1 MQENQPNSASDE
13 RRNPPRA
20 ALTYNEVLELL
31 PGFVLG
37 ALDSEEMLAVESYI
51 EQQKA
56 ILDRV
61 TELETATAHFAYA
74 APPVAPP
81 AHIKSQLLQRAQA
94 DLATNQRSRGAPPL
108 AFPPRKIIARV
119 QEMQSAP
126 AQRRHATT
134 GRNWV
139 GGLARG
145 LMGFGVAAA
154 LVLLAF
160 MTTQLRGT
168 VGRLSAELSA
178 AQGQVTQLQTINQ
191 SLQQELQTQQVRV
204 AVITGATR
212 EIVLNSEIQPNAT
225 ATFYVHN
232 DIGVLVAH
240 NLQPLP
246 ETQTYQLWF
255 IGADGVPLPSGLMPI
270 HSQDPGMLTIT
281 IPEAGRDFVNV
292 AVTIEPAGGSQ
303 VPTTPIVLVG

>member
-1 MQENQPNSASDE
+1 MQENQPNSESDE

-37 ALDSEEMLAVESYI
+37 ALDPEEMLAVESYI
-51 EQQKA
+51 DQQQA
-56 ILDRV
+56 LLDRV

-74 APPVAPP
+74 APPVTPP

-94 DLATNQRSRGAPPL
+94 DLVTNQRSRGAPPL
-108 AFPPRKIIARV
+108 TFPPRKIIAPV

-126 AQRRHATT
+126 VLRRPTTT
-134 GRNWV
+134 GRNWF

-168 VGRLSAELSA
+168 VGRLSAELDTARSA
-178 AQGQVTQLQTINQ
+178 LTQIQTVNQ
-191 SLQQELQTQQVRV
+191 SLQEELQAQQIRV
-204 AVITGATR
+204 AVLSNPTR
-212 EIVLNSEIQPNAT
+212 QVTLVSDVQPQAEG
-225 ATFYVHN
+225 TFYVHN

-246 ETQTYQLWF
+246 ETQTYQLWL

-270 HSQDPGMLTIT
+270 HSQEPGMLTIT
-281 IPEAGRDFVNV
+281 IPETGRDFVNV
-292 AVTIEPAGGSQ
+292 GVTIEPAEGSE
-303 VPTTPIVLVG
+303 VPTAPIILLG

>member
-1 MQENQPNSASDE
+1 MQENQPNSESDE

-37 ALDSEEMLAVESYI
+37 ALDPEEMLAVESYI
-51 EQQKA
+51 DQQQA
-56 ILDRV
+56 LLDRV

-81 AHIKSQLLQRAQA
+81 VHIKSQLLQRAQA

-108 AFPPRKIIARV
+108 TFPPRKIIAPV

-126 AQRRHATT
+126 THRRPATT
-134 GRNWV
+134 GRNWF
-139 GGLARG
+139 GGVARG

-168 VGRLSAELSA
+168 VGRLSADLSA

-212 EIVLNSEIQPNAT
+212 EIALKSDIQPNAT
-225 ATFYVHN
+225 ATLYVHN
-232 DIGVLVAH
+232 DTGILVAH

-246 ETQTYQLWF
+246 ESQTYQLWL

-270 HSQDPGMLTIT
+270 HSQDPGIVTIK
-281 IPEAGRDFVNV
+281 IPEEGRDFVNIG
-292 AVTIEPAGGSQ
+292 VTIEPAIGSQ
-303 VPTTPIVLVG
+303 VPTAPIVLVG

>member
-1 MQENQPNSASDE
+1 MQENQSNSENDE

-51 EQQKA
+51 EQQQA
-56 ILDRV
+56 LLDRV

-74 APPVAPP
+74 APPVTPP
-81 AHIKSQLLQRAQA
+81 VHIKSQLLQRAQA
-94 DLATNQRSRGAPPL
+94 DLSTNQRSRGAPPL
-108 AFPPRKIIARV
+108 AFPPRKIIAPV
-119 QEMQSAP
+119 QKMQSAP
-126 AQRRHATT
+126 AQRRPATT
-134 GRNWV
+134 GRNWF
-139 GGLARG
+139 GGVARG

-168 VGRLSAELSA
+168 VGRLSAELDTA
-178 AQGQVTQLQTINQ
+178 RNALTQIQTVNQ
-191 SLQQELQTQQVRV
+191 SLQEELQAQQIRV
-204 AVITGATR
+204 AVLSDPTR
-212 EIVLNSEIQPNAT
+212 QVALVSDVQPQAEG
-225 ATFYVHN
+225 TFYVHN
-232 DIGVLVAH
+232 NIGVLVAH

-246 ETQTYQLWF
+246 ESQTYQLWL

-270 HSQDPGMLTIT
+270 HNQDPGMLTIT
-281 IPEAGRDFVNV
+281 IPEEGRDFVNV
-292 AVTIEPAGGSQ
+292 GVTIEPAKGSET
-303 VPTTPIVLVG
+303 PTAPIILLG